1 MSDLIPEDKI
11 NEIRQRASIV
21 EVVSDYVSLKKSG
34 KNFLGLCPFH
44 SERTP
49 SFTVNEEKGIFHCF
63 GCGAGGN
70 VFNFLMRTGQMS
82 FPESVRTVAQRYN
95 VALPTKELSEEE
107 KRRRSLKS
115 KLYEV
120 NETAAEYFHRILT
133 SQREGEE
140 GRKYLAQRGISEETV
155 GEHRLGFAPASWD
168 SLVLF
173 FQKKGVPLNLAETVG
188 LILPRKEG
196 AVAAGRP
203 GYFDRFRRRVIFP
216 IISEGGRVLGFGGRI
231 IVSEEV
237 REGDV
242 PPPKYM
248 NSPESPI
255 YSKGQTLY
263 GLNAAK
269 GFIREKGNALIV
281 EGYMDLLSLYQAGF
295 RNAVASLGTA
305 LTSSQLGLLGRYAR
319 EAFLV
324 FDGDESGQKAT
335 QRSLELFLQE
345 GISARVVSL
354 PSGYDPDSFIRREKG
369 DKFERILAEAPPL
382 VEFLFEQALRRH
394 RADSVEGKVR
404 IVRELIPALSR
415 LQDPLERNLYIE
427 RFALRLGLKESQIR
441 DQLRGREPAAA
452 GEEKGA
458 PPAHRGPAHERM
470 LLQLMLLD
478 PLAVSRV
485 REVMGLEG
493 FSDLRHQKLVGRL
506 LDLYEKGE
514 EWDPQGFLGRVEEE
528 DLRDLVS
535 ELLLEEG
542 SVLDPG
548 RMLED
553 CLRQV
558 KLFRVRQEIRE
569 VDEEIR
575 RRSPQEK
582 NEPWNVPGLKELLKR
597 KQRLIQEQKR
607 WTAEPAGAL
616 PPREGERA
624 QG

>member
-1 MSDLIPEDKI
+1 MSDLIPEQKI
-11 NEIRQRASIV
+11 NEVRHRASIV

-34 KNFLGLCPFH
+34 KNYLGLCPFH

-82 FPESVRTVAQRYN
+82 FPEAVRTVAKRYN
-95 VALPTKELSEEE
+95 VALPTRELTEEE
-107 KRRRSLKS
+107 KRRRSLRS

-120 NETAAEYFHRILT
+120 NETAAEYFHRVLT

-140 GRKYLAQRGISEETV
+140 GRKYLAQREISEETA

-173 FQKKGVPLNLAETVG
+173 LQKKGVPLNLAETLG

-196 AVAAGRP
+196 VAAGRP

-231 IVSEEV
+231 IGSEEI

-255 YSKGQTLY
+255 YRKGQTLY

-295 RNAVASLGTA
+295 RNVVASLGTA
-305 LTSSQLGLLGRYAR
+305 LTSSQLGLLGRYTG
-319 EAFLV
+319 EAFLI

-354 PSGYDPDSFIRREKG
+354 PAGYDPDSFIRREKG
-369 DKFERILAEAPPL
+369 DKFEKILAGALPL

-404 IVRELIPALSR
+404 IVRELIPALSGLR
-415 LQDPLERNLYIE
+415 DPLERNLYIE
-427 RFALRLGLKESQIR
+427 QFALRLGLKESQIR
-441 DQLRGREPAAA
+441 DQLRGREPAPA
-452 GEEKGA
+452 GGEKEGPSA
-458 PPAHRGPAHERM
+458 PRGPAHERM

-493 FSDLRHQKLVGRL
+493 FSDPRHQKLARRL
-506 LDLYEKGE
+506 LELWERGE
-514 EWDPQGFLGRVEEE
+514 ELDPQEFLGRVEED
-528 DLRDLVS
+528 DLRGLVS

-553 CLRQV
+553 ALRKG
-558 KLFRVRQEIRE
+558 KLFRIRQEIRE

-575 RRSPQEK
+575 QRSRQEK
-582 NEPWNVPGLKELLKR
+582 NDPWNVPGLKELLKR
-597 KQRLIQEQKR
+597 KQRLILEQKR

-616 PPREGERA
+616 PPGEGERA

>member
-1 MSDLIPEDKI
+1 
-11 NEIRQRASIV
+11 
-21 EVVSDYVSLKKSG
+21 
-34 KNFLGLCPFH
+34 
-44 SERTP
+44 
-49 SFTVNEEKGIFHCF
+49 
-63 GCGAGGN
+63 
-70 VFNFLMRTGQMS
+70 
-82 FPESVRTVAQRYN
+82 
-95 VALPTKELSEEE
+95 
-107 KRRRSLKS
+107 
-115 KLYEV
+115 
-120 NETAAEYFHRILT
+120 
-133 SQREGEE
+133 
-140 GRKYLAQRGISEETV
+140 
-155 GEHRLGFAPASWD
+155 
-168 SLVLF
+168 
-173 FQKKGVPLNLAETVG
+173 
-188 LILPRKEG
+188 
-196 AVAAGRP
+196 
-203 GYFDRFRRRVIFP
+203 
-216 IISEGGRVLGFGGRI
+216 
-231 IVSEEV
+231 
-237 REGDV
+237 
-242 PPPKYM
+242 
-248 NSPESPI
+248 
-255 YSKGQTLY
+255 
-263 GLNAAK
+263 
-269 GFIREKGNALIV
+269 
-281 EGYMDLLSLYQAGF
+281 
-295 RNAVASLGTA
+295 
-305 LTSSQLGLLGRYAR
+305 
-319 EAFLV
+319 
-324 FDGDESGQKAT
+324 
-335 QRSLELFLQE
+335 
-345 GISARVVSL
+345 
-354 PSGYDPDSFIRREKG
+354 
-369 DKFERILAEAPPL
+369 
-382 VEFLFEQALRRH
+382 H
-394 RADSVEGKVR
+394 RADSIEGKVR

-458 PPAHRGPAHERM
+458 PPAPRGPAHERM

-506 LDLYEKGE
+506 LDLWEKGE

-542 SVLDPG
+542 SVLDPR

-553 CLRQV
+553 CLRKV

-575 RRSPQEK
+575 QRSRQEK

>member
-1 MSDLIPEDKI
+1 M
-11 NEIRQRASIV
+11 
-21 EVVSDYVSLKKSG
+21 
-34 KNFLGLCPFH
+34 
-44 SERTP
+44 
-49 SFTVNEEKGIFHCF
+49 FHCF
-63 GCGAGGN
+63 GCGAGGS
-70 VFNFLMRTGQMS
+70 VFNFLMLTGQMT
-82 FPESVRTVAQRYN
+82 FPEAVRAVAKRYDIS
-95 VALPTKELSEEE
+95 LPARELSEEE
-107 KRRRSLKS
+107 KRRRSLQAR
-115 KLYEV
+115 LYEV
-120 NETAAEYFHRILT
+120 NEMAAEYFHRTLT
-133 SQREGEE
+133 SQKEGEE
-140 GRKYLAQRGISEETV
+140 GRRYLGQRGIFEETIR
-155 GEHRLGFAPASWD
+155 EHRLGFAPGAWD
-168 SLVLF
+168 ALVLF
-173 FQKKGVPLNLAETVG
+173 LQKKGVPLNLAETVG
-188 LILPRKEG
+188 LILPRREG
-196 AVAAGRP
+196 AGGAARP

-216 IISEGGRVLGFGGRI
+216 IISEGGRVLGFGGR
-231 IVSEEV
+231 VVATEEV

-248 NSPESPI
+248 NSPESSV
-255 YSKGQTLY
+255 YRKGQILY

-269 GFIREKGNALIV
+269 GFIRESGNALIV

-295 RNAVASLGTA
+295 RNVVASLGTA
-305 LTSSQLGLLGRYAR
+305 LTSSQLGLLTRYTR

-354 PSGYDPDSFIRREKG
+354 PAGHDPDSFIRREKG

-404 IVRELIPALSR
+404 IVRELIPVLSGLR
-415 LQDPLERNLYIE
+415 DPLERNLYIE

-441 DQLRGREPAAA
+441 DQLRGRQPAAGS
-452 GEEKGA
+452 GEKEGA
-458 PPAHRGPAHERM
+458 SAPRGPAHERM

-478 PLAVSRV
+478 PPAVSRV

-493 FSDLRHQKLVGRL
+493 FSDPRHQKLARSL
-506 LDLYEKGE
+506 LELGERGE
-514 EWDPQGFLGRVEEE
+514 EVDAQEFLGRVEED
-528 DLRDLVS
+528 DLRGLVS

-553 CLRQV
+553 ALRKG
-558 KLFRVRQEIRE
+558 KLLQIRQEIRE

-575 RRSPQEK
+575 QRSRQEK
-582 NEPWNVPGLKELLKR
+582 NDPWSVPGLKELLKR
-597 KQRLIQEQKR
+597 KQRLLLEQKR
-607 WTAEPAGAL
+607 WTAEPAGVL
-616 PPREGERA
+616 PPGEGERA

>member
-1 MSDLIPEDKI
+1 MSDLIPEEKI
-11 NEIRQRASIV
+11 NEIRHRASIV

-34 KNFLGLCPFH
+34 KNYLGLCPFH

-82 FPESVRTVAQRYN
+82 FPEAVRTVAKRYN
-95 VALPTKELSEEE
+95 VALPTRELSEEE
-107 KRRRSLKS
+107 KRRRSLRS

-120 NETAAEYFHRILT
+120 NETAAEYFHRVLT

-155 GEHRLGFAPASWD
+155 GEHRLGFAPASWE
-168 SLVLF
+168 SLVFF
-173 FQKKGVPLNLAETVG
+173 FQKKGVPLNLAETLG

-196 AVAAGRP
+196 VAAGRP

-216 IISEGGRVLGFGGRI
+216 IISEGERILGFGGRI
-231 IVSEEV
+231 IGSEEI

-255 YSKGQTLY
+255 YRKGQTLY

-269 GFIREKGNALIV
+269 AFIREKGNALIV

-295 RNAVASLGTA
+295 RNVVASLGTA
-305 LTSSQLGLLGRYAR
+305 LTSFQLSLLGRHTR
-319 EAFLV
+319 EAYLV

-345 GISARVVSL
+345 EISARVVSL
-354 PSGYDPDSFIRREKG
+354 PAGYDPDSFIRREKG

-382 VEFLFEQALRRH
+382 VEFLFEQALHRH

-404 IVRELIPALSR
+404 IVRELLPALSGLR
-415 LQDPLERNLYIE
+415 DPLERNLYIE
-427 RFALRLGLKESQIR
+427 EFALRLGLKESQIR
-441 DQLRGREPAAA
+441 DQLRGREPIAA
-452 GEEKGA
+452 GSEKGGPSA
-458 PPAHRGPAHERM
+458 PRGPAHERM

-493 FSDLRHQKLVGRL
+493 FSDPRHQKLARRL
-506 LDLYEKGE
+506 LDLWEKGE
-514 EWDPQGFLGRVEEE
+514 ELDPQEFLVRVEED
-528 DLRDLVS
+528 DLRGLVS

-553 CLRQV
+553 ALRKGKIFQI
-558 KLFRVRQEIRE
+558 RQQIRE

-575 RRSPQEK
+575 QRSRNEK
-582 NEPWNVPGLKELLKR
+582 NDPWNVPGLKELLKR
-597 KQRLIQEQKR
+597 KQRLILEQKK
-607 WTAEPAGAL
+607 WSAEPAGAL

>member
-1 MSDLIPEDKI
+1 MSDLIAEEKI
-11 NEIRQRASIV
+11 KEIRERASIV

-34 KNFLGLCPFH
+34 KNYLGLCPFH

-63 GCGAGGN
+63 GCGTGGN

-82 FPESVRTVAQRYN
+82 FPEAVRAVAKRYN
-95 VALPTKELSEEE
+95 VPLPTKELSEEE

-133 SQREGEE
+133 SQKEGEE

-173 FQKKGVPLNLAETVG
+173 FQKKGIPLNLAETLG

-196 AVAAGRP
+196 AGGRP

-237 REGDV
+237 AEGDI

-248 NSPESPI
+248 NSPESPL

-295 RNAVASLGTA
+295 RNVVASLGTA
-305 LTSSQLGLLGRYAR
+305 LTSAQLGLLARYAK
-319 EAFLV
+319 ESFLV

-354 PSGYDPDSFIRREKG
+354 PAGYDPDSFIRREKAEP
-369 DKFERILAEAPPL
+369 FARMLAGAPPL
-382 VEFLFEQALRRH
+382 MEFLFEQALRRH
-394 RADSVEGKVR
+394 PSESVEGKVR
-404 IVRELIPALSR
+404 IVRELIPALTR
-415 LQDPLERNLYIE
+415 LPDPLERNLYIE

-441 DQLRGREPAAA
+441 DQLRGREPAA

-458 PPAHRGPAHERM
+458 PPSHRGPAHERM

-478 PLAVSRV
+478 PLAVPRV
-485 REVMGLEG
+485 REVMGLEE
-493 FSDLRHQKLVGRL
+493 FSDLRHQKLAHRFFDFWG
-506 LDLYEKGE
+506 KGTE
-514 EWDPQGFLGRVEEE
+514 LDPQEFLGRVEEE

-535 ELLLEEG
+535 ELLLDEG
-542 SVLDPG
+542 SVLDPR

-553 CLRQV
+553 CLRKV
-558 KLFRVRQEIRE
+558 KLSRIRQEIRE
-569 VDEEIR
+569 VDEEIQ
-575 RRSPQEK
+575 RRSRQEK

-597 KQRLIQEQKR
+597 KQRLILEQKR
-607 WTAEPAGAL
+607 WTAETAGTS
-616 PPREGERA
+616 PSREGKRA